1 MDNIEKYKKELESK
15 IDSDKVLYKKQMRAL
30 SLITGEYR
38 EDMENDKDYYD
49 GTTEVVNIQ
58 NAVDRLKDLANNIKN
73 NQEMLDQM
81 NKVSLDY

>member
-1 MDNIEKYKKELESK
+1 MDSIEKYKKELEAK
-15 IDSDKVLYKKQMRAL
+15 IENDKVLYKKQMRAL
-30 SLITGEYR
+30 SLLTSEYSK
-38 EDMENDKDYYD
+38 DMQNDNKHYD
-49 GTTEVVNIQ
+49 GTAEVVNIQ